1 MAGEDAGRRSAGS
14 EPHRTRRSDESGS
27 VPLGPDDRIRPR
39 TSQHHALLESAKSRI
54 DRIDNRQEVT
64 PRPDPVDL
72 HTLRQRELRARR
84 EVGRIRRERR
94 GAGALIPAM
103 IFWGLTR
110 LDTTRGMRTVNLFFF
125 HYGTVMAAGAAYMMF
140 FSVAAMLVAGFS
152 IAGIVV
158 GGNEQLQQD
167 LVAAVNTAIPG
178 LIDTGDGGGLASQEQ
193 LFRQQGFSAALG
205 VSLVV
210 LVVTSLSWLHG
221 LRSGVR
227 SIFDRP
233 LMAENIIIVKL
244 RDLGLMLIVA
254 VLLLGTVGLWALT
267 TDVVQ
272 TAMEFLGWDEGPLMT
287 VISRAGIPLVTF
299 LMDGLLALLLLRVAS
314 RVVIPVAVL
323 WQSVLIAAV
332 GASLLRMVSGQLFAG
347 SANPILDSFT
357 AVLGLFFYFFL
368 FSLVILLA
376 ASWGAVGVA
385 RRAERRSE
393 RRASGARSPQ

>member
-1 MAGEDAGRRSAGS
+1 MGEEERPGPGSGS
-14 EPHRTRRSDESGS
+14 ERGGP
-27 VPLGPDDRIRPR
+27 VPVGATERIRPR
-39 TSQHHALLESAKSRI
+39 TSQHHALIESAKNRLGRI
-54 DRIDNRQEVT
+54 DSRQEVT
-64 PRPDPVDL
+64 PRPDPTDL
-72 HTLRQRELRARR
+72 PHLRRRELEARMNL
-84 EVGRIRRERR
+84 GRIRRERR
-94 GAGALIPAM
+94 GLGALIPAV
-103 IFWGLTR
+103 IVWGLTR
-110 LDTTRGMRTVNLFFF
+110 LDTTRLVRTLNLFFF

-167 LVAAVNTAIPG
+167 LVLAVNTAVPG
-178 LIDTGDGGGLASQEQ
+178 LIDTGQGGLASQQE

-205 VSLVV
+205 VSLIV

-233 LMAENIIIVKL
+233 LMAENIVIVKL

-254 VLLLGTVGLWALT
+254 VLLLATVGLWALT
-267 TDVVQ
+267 TDAVQ
-272 TAMEFLGWDEGPLMT
+272 GALELVGWDGGALMALL
-287 VISRAGIPLVTF
+287 RQAGIPIVTF
-299 LMDGLLALLLLRVAS
+299 VMDALLALVLLRMAS

-332 GASLLRMVSGQLFAG
+332 GASMLRMLSGQLL
-347 SANPILDSFT
+347 SSTANPILDSFA
-357 AVLGLFFYFFL
+357 AVLGLFFYFYL

-376 ASWGAVGVA
+376 AAWGAIGTA
-385 RRAERRSE
+385 RRQE
-393 RRASGARSPQ
+393 RRA